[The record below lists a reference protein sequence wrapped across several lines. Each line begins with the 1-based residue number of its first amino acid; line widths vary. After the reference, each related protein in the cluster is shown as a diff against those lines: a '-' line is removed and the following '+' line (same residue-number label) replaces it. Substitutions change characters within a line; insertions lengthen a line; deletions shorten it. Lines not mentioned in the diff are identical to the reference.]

1 MKLSD
6 LGERL
11 IIKELESKP
20 GDDCSL
26 IESNDKYYLISS
38 DLITR
43 KTHIPEGASYELAG
57 KFFATINLSDIA
69 AMAGEPIGIMVSYS
83 LNPDLDIDSLKDF
96 HNGIR
101 KQMNKF
107 NASILGGD
115 TKEGED
121 FTVSGTIIGIQ
132 EKSLVRKR
140 SDIKP
145 GQKIYVT
152 NEIGRSSSG
161 FLFYKNNYKR
171 DLGISLMMNVEPRI
185 NEAIKISKNG
195 AAFMMDLSDGLAAS
209 FYQIKNDYNV
219 GFKIYYEEIP
229 VSPYVKEAS
238 IISGVDEYNIIISG
252 GGDYELLFS
261 VPSNIS
267 KEFERNMLLNNIN
280 VKCIGETYDGD
291 NIININGSWE
301 KLKSHGYEHFLNEP
315 F

>member
-1 MKLSD
+1 MKLSE

-11 IIKELESKP
+11 IIKELEPEP

-26 IESNDKYYLISS
+26 IESGNSYYLISS

-43 KTHIPEGASYELAG
+43 KTHIPDGASYDLAG

-69 AMAGEPIGIMVSYS
+69 AMAGRPIGIMVSYS
-83 LNPDLDIDSLKDF
+83 VNPDLDIRDLKAF
-96 HNGIR
+96 HDGIK
-101 KQMNKF
+101 KQMNRF
-107 NASILGGD
+107 NAKILGGD

-132 EKSLVRKR
+132 EGSLVRRR

-145 GQKIYVT
+145 GQKVYVT
-152 NEIGRSSSG
+152 NDIGRSSSG

-185 NEAIKISKNG
+185 NEAIKISQSG
-195 AAFMMDLSDGLAAS
+195 AMFMMDLSDGLAAS
-209 FYQIKNDYNV
+209 FYQIRNDYKT
-219 GFKIYYEEIP
+219 GFKIYYERIP
-229 VSPYVKEAS
+229 KSMYVREAS
-238 IISGVDEYNIIISG
+238 KISGVDEKEIILSG

-261 VPSNIS
+261 VPYDTS
-267 KEFERNMLLNNIN
+267 EAFERSMSLNNIN
-280 VKCIGETYDGD
+280 VSCIGETYDGA
-291 NIININGSWE
+291 NIINMDGSWE
-301 KLKSHGYEHFLNEP
+301 ELRSHGYEHFLKEP